1 LSRLLLYICIFI
13 NRNLLIMKKS
23 IKIALAMYCC
33 LPLCSFAQKAE
44 KTFSIEVSNGWN
56 KAKENEPVVLKIKE
70 LNAGFTVKSAIVKEG
85 NTEIPS
91 QLDDL
96 NGDRKADELSFVTNV
111 PAKGNKTFNII
122 LSSEKSTKTYPSK
135 VYAEM
140 LVSDKKGKHVPISS
154 VSVPGGILYN
164 QLHHHGPAFESELV
178 AYRIYFDKK
187 QTVDL
192 YGKFNKGFEIKES
205 GFYPSD
211 EQLAKGF
218 GDDVLR
224 VNSSCGL
231 GALKGWDGKKAT
243 HIDPVSNRTESILAY
258 GPVRTVVD
266 VIANDWQYQGA
277 ELNMTTRYILYAGHR
292 DAEVKIMFQ
301 EPLKKEVFCTGVQD
315 IKDSKSFSD
324 HEGLIACWGTD
335 WPVNDTIKYAK
346 ETVGLATCIPQKFV
360 KSEVKDKENYL
371 YTVAADGKKSFNYNI
386 VFTSMKET
394 FGYKT
399 KEAWFAYV
407 QEWKK
412 ELAHPCK
419 VTIK

>member
-1 LSRLLLYICIFI
+1 MSRLLLYICIFI

-44 KTFSIEVSNGWN
+44 KSIAIEVSNEWN

-70 LNAGFTVKSAIVKEG
+70 LNTGFTVKSAIVWEG
-85 NTEIPS
+85 NTEIAS

-96 NGDRKADELSFVTNV
+96 NGDRKADELAFVTNI
-111 PAKGNKTFNII
+111 PAKGKKAFKII

-231 GALKGWDGKKAT
+231 GALKGWDGKKAI

-266 VIANDWQYQGA
+266 VIANDWKYQGA

-292 DAEVKIMFQ
+292 DAEVKILFD
-301 EPLKKEVFCTGVQD
+301 EPLKNEVFCTGVQD

-324 HEGLIACWGTD
+324 NKGLIACWGTD

-371 YTVAADGKKSFNYNI
+371 YTVTADGKKTFNYNI

-412 ELAHPCK
+412 ELTHPCK
-419 VTIK
+419 ITIK